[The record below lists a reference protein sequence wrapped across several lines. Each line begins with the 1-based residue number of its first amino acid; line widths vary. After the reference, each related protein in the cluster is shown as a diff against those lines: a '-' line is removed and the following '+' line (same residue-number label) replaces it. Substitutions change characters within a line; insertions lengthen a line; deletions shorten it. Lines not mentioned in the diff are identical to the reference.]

1 MTDQELD
8 RLMRRVLL
16 DAIELEENERG
27 AGEQVAFTP
36 SRAHRRQMRA
46 MLRDPLRWAKN
57 KTRPLWQ
64 KVLRSAAVVLLAV
77 SVGFG
82 GVLAVSP
89 SARAAV
95 QRWLTTWYERYVIY
109 DYYGEE
115 QSEKLPLYEI
125 TWLPEGFVE
134 SIDERIERPNLVFII
149 YRKIGDEENSII
161 SMSYRYMQDG
171 GGFSIGWQ
179 NAEVRPVKVN
189 GMEGMLFLEPEGSG
203 IMSMVTWIDEEKNIQ
218 FDIQAEAGE
227 LDIMHMAESVS
238 LVKTPK

>member
-16 DAIELEENERG
+16 DAIELEENERD
-27 AGEQVAFTP
+27 AGEPVAFTP

-64 KVLRSAAVVLLAV
+64 KVLRSAAVVLLAF

-95 QRWLTTWYERYVIY
+95 LRWLTTWYERHVIY

-134 SIDERIERPNLVFII
+134 SVDERIEWQSSVHII

-161 SMSYRYMQDG
+161 SMSYSYMQDG

-179 NAEVRPVKVN
+179 DAEVRPVKVN

-238 LVKTPK
+238 LVKMPK